1 MTTEIV
7 GDYEAFIRSKAAADV
22 PTGFAPT
29 RIAAAHARYGD
40 FASTHEA
47 LGVAVE
53 EWDELLDAIRENK
66 LASVEWECLD
76 LAAVLIRLAR
86 NLQTSDTTRRRSVK

>member
-1 MTTEIV
+1 MA
-7 GDYEAFIRSKAAADV
+7 GDLFGERESDLAILSAIE
-22 PTGFAPT
+22 T

-53 EWDELLDAIRENK
+53 EWVNCSTPSVQPSCGP
-66 LASVEWECLD
+66 LA
-76 LAAVLIRLAR
+76 
-86 NLQTSDTTRRRSVK
+86 RRRSP